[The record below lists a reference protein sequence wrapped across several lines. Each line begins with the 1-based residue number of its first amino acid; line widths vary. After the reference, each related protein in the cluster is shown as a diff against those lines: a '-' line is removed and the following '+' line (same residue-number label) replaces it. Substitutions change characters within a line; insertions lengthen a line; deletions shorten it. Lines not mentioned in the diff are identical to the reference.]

1 MVDFSKDTIDFF
13 YSHNPKYLG
22 VYYIG
27 DKNPCFEV
35 GLATEYSTV
44 FSSCSSLYFIPDE
57 TINTGNVMHYY
68 NEEITNNITQE
79 ISSRFNIRSINEL
92 SKSIDTEIL
101 TNIFKNTDTNE
112 K

>member
-13 YSHNPKYLG
+13 YSHNPKYSG

-35 GLATEYSTV
+35 GLVTEYSTI
-44 FSSCSSLYFIPDE
+44 FSSCSSLHIIPD
-57 TINTGNVMHYY
+57 TTFNTENIVHYY
-68 NEEITNNITQE
+68 NKETANNITQKG
-79 ISSRFNIRSINEL
+79 SSWIDDAINKL
-92 SKSIDTEIL
+92 SKSIDSDIITK
-101 TNIFKNTDTNE
+101 IFKNTDTNE

>member
-13 YSHNPKYLG
+13 YSHNPKYSG

-35 GLATEYSTV
+35 GLTTEYSTV
-44 FSSCSSLYFIPDE
+44 FSSCSSLSFIPDV
-57 TINTGNVMHYY
+57 TFNVENITHYY
-68 NEEITNNITQE
+68 NEETANNITQE
-79 ISSRFNIRSINEL
+79 GSGLIYKAINEL
-92 SKSIDTEIL
+92 SKSIDSDIITK
-101 TNIFKNTDTNE
+101 IFKNTDTNE